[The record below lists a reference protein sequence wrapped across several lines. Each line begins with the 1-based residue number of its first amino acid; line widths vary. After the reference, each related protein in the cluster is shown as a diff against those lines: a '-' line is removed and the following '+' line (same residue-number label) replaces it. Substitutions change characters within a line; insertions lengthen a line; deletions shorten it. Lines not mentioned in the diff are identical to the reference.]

1 MGQIISAF
9 KICRDA
15 VKSLRGPKNSD
26 CYLELDDDEQPNV
39 SSSKE
44 RGLSGSGEATSN
56 ILCHAAIMEPCRTG
70 LPGLPTELILII
82 SRCLPPSSLMSLS
95 YSCGTICNK
104 MGLPIEHALGKK
116 METAQ
121 LSPFTLCNN
130 LPKEGYRTREG
141 FKWSLPITE
150 PNVYH
155 SERLK
160 LLCMLDRDQKISPS
174 KAICS
179 GCADTHD
186 RSLFSSRSLAQS
198 SSERLCLGRNG
209 RVWICPHWTFDHNL
223 LTTSAE
229 PQPSHLCGCKENWVL
244 ATELEP
250 KMTLEF
256 SLLTFRCSHYTP
268 SKQLVKDVLARLDLN
283 VCKHLRF
290 SDAFVSR
297 LYSPDCKKLRDTSNF
312 DEFCRCSMCVWQISE
327 PHLAR
332 RIVPPLPSPYSN
344 FDPGG
349 ECESCGAEVYFKA
362 EGDWKGGEVL
372 NLVVH
377 RRIRSFRG
385 CTDPAWI
392 EQVTDL
398 AEFDGLYR
406 RWYAAVSREIDEV
419 PACQNCVRWMD

>member
-44 RGLSGSGEATSN
+44 RGLSGSGEGTSN
-56 ILCHAAIMEPCRTG
+56 FLCHAAIMEPCRTG
-70 LPGLPTELILII
+70 LPGLPTEILLMNTEI
-82 SRCLPPSSLMSLS
+82 LPPSSLMSMS
-95 YSCGTICNK
+95 YSCRTIRNK
-104 MGLPIEHALGKK
+104 MGLSIEHLLGKK

-121 LSPFTLCNN
+121 LSPLTLYNN

-141 FKWSLPITE
+141 FRWSLPIVE
-150 PNVYH
+150 PNVRH
-155 SERLK
+155 SERLE
-160 LLCMLDRDQKISPS
+160 LLCMLDRDQMIPPS

-179 GCADTHD
+179 GCAGTHD

-198 SSERLCLGRNG
+198 SSERLCLGRDG
-209 RVWICPHWTFDHNL
+209 RVWICPHWIFDHNL

-229 PQPSHLCGCKENWVL
+229 PQPSHLCGGIDVFAL
-244 ATELEP
+244 AHESEP
-250 KMTLEF
+250 KTTLRF
-256 SLLTFRCSHYTP
+256 PLLTFRCRP
-268 SKQLVKDVLARLDLN
+268 SKQVVKHVLARLDPN

-297 LYSPDCKKLRDTSNF
+297 LYSPDCKKLRDTSLLVQ
-312 DEFCRCSMCVWQISE
+312 FCRCSMCVWQLSE

-332 RIVPPLPSPYSN
+332 RIVPPLPSPCSN
-344 FDPGG
+344 FLPGG
-349 ECESCGAEVYFKA
+349 ECESCGAEVYFETEWDGK
-362 EGDWKGGEVL
+362 DGEVL
-372 NLVVH
+372 FLVLN

-385 CTDPAWI
+385 CTDPARI
-392 EQVTDL
+392 EQVTDV
-398 AEFDGLYR
+398 AEFEGLER
-406 RWYAAVSREIDEV
+406 RWYAAINREVERVQDEV
-419 PACQNCVRWMD
+419 PAP